1 MPPVKLSDRE
11 KKLAA
16 ITLVVAIF
24 YVFYQF
30 LLTPKWNEITK
41 LNSKLQDARLELN
54 VAEGKVKILKSIEK
68 GETKVPTAFE
78 VPVEERALAVLR
90 AIAQATTKSGLN
102 LLSIRPIMNED
113 ENKFKFDLVSM
124 GSYQD
129 LYEFLNIL
137 RDLEIMVIIDSLRM
151 SGGGVKRPDLS
162 IKMVLTAYF

>member
-16 ITLVVAIF
+16 IALVAAIF

-30 LLTPKWNEITK
+30 LLAPKWNEISK
-41 LNSKLQDARLELN
+41 LNSELQDARLELE
-54 VAEGKVKILKSIEK
+54 VAEGKVKVLESIEK
-68 GETKVPTAFE
+68 GGSKAPSVID

-90 AIAQATTKSGLN
+90 AIAQATTRSGLN
-102 LLSIRPIMNED
+102 LLSIRPIMD
-113 ENKFKFDLVSM
+113 DDKNKFKFDLVSM

-129 LYEFLNIL
+129 LYEFLKIL